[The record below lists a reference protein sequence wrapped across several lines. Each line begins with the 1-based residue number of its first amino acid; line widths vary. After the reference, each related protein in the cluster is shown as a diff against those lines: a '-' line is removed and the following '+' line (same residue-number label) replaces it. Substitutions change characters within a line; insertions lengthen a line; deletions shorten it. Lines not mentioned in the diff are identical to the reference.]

1 MKGIQ
6 NSSRIDP
13 CKKNEFGG
21 TMTKKNY
28 PKIFIVFFVTF
39 LILPACQEK
48 ERAQEII
55 RPVRYIQIFSTGGS
69 RERTFP
75 GVAQAGTESRLSF
88 NVPGTVQRIAVRL
101 GDRVRAGQLIA
112 ELDPNDYLL
121 RVQQAE
127 ASLLQAKA
135 QARNAEAAYSRARS
149 LYEEKSAS
157 KQDLDAARMAFESTN
172 AVAQVSEK
180 QLEQALLRLSYTK
193 ITAPMDG
200 AIAEVNCEVNENVQ
214 AGMPLFVLTS
224 GSQLEVRISIPE
236 VLISQIEEDK
246 EASVKFDALLDK
258 EFQAAVTEVGIKSMT
273 MATTFPVTLRLKEL
287 DPDIRAGM
295 AATVTFLFE
304 SRENRVLFLVP
315 SEAVGEDREGRFVF
329 LVEPLPEHEGF
340 GVIKRKQVV
349 VGELTAEGL
358 EIFEGISDGD
368 LVVTAGISHIN
379 DGQKV
384 KL

>member
-1 MKGIQ
+1 
-6 NSSRIDP
+6 
-13 CKKNEFGG
+13 
-21 TMTKKNY
+21 
-28 PKIFIVFFVTF
+28 VFFAAS
-39 LILPACQEK
+39 LIFASCQEK
-48 ERAQEII
+48 EQAHEII
-55 RPVRYIQIFSTGGS
+55 RPIRYVQIFSTGGS
-69 RERTFP
+69 RVRTFP

-88 NVPGTVQRIAVRL
+88 KVPGTVQRVAVRV
-101 GDRVRAGQLIA
+101 GDRVRTGQLIA
-112 ELDPNDYLL
+112 ELDPSDYLL
-121 RVQQAE
+121 KVQQSE

-135 QARNAEAAYSRARS
+135 QARNAEADYNRARS

-157 KQDLDAARMAFESTN
+157 KQDLDAARMASESAN

-180 QLEQALLRLSYTK
+180 QLEQARLHLSYAK

-200 AIAEVNCEVNENVQ
+200 SIAEVRCEVNENIQ

-224 GSQLEVRISIPE
+224 GSQLEVRVSIPE

-246 EASVKFDALLDK
+246 EVSVKFDAIPDK
-258 EFQAAVTEVGIKSMT
+258 EFQAIVTEVGIKSIT
-273 MATTFPVTLRLKEL
+273 MATTFPVTLRLKEI

-295 AATVTFLFE
+295 AATVTFRFE
-304 SRENRVLFLVP
+304 SRDDRVMFLVP

-329 LVEPLPEHEGF
+329 LVELLPEEEGF
-340 GVIKRKQVV
+340 GIVRRKPVV

-368 LVVTAGISHIN
+368 LLVTAGISHVVN
-379 DGQKV
+379 GQKV

>member
-1 MKGIQ
+1 MI
-6 NSSRIDP
+6 
-13 CKKNEFGG
+13 
-21 TMTKKNY
+21 KKNY
-28 PKIFIVFFVTF
+28 PKILMLFLVTF
-39 LILPACQEK
+39 FILPACQEK
-48 ERAQEII
+48 EQAQEII
-55 RPVRYIQIFSTGGS
+55 RPVRYVQIFSTGGS

-88 NVPGTVQRIAVRL
+88 KVPGTVQRIAVRV
-101 GDRVRAGQLIA
+101 GDQVRAGQLIA
-112 ELDPNDYLL
+112 ELDPDDYLL
-121 RVQQAE
+121 KVQQAE

-157 KQDLDAARMAFESTN
+157 KQDLDTARMASESTN

-180 QLEQALLRLSYTK
+180 QLEQARLNLSYTK

-200 AIAEVNCEVNENVQ
+200 AIAEVNCEVNENIQ

-224 GSQLEVRISIPE
+224 GSQLEVRVSIPE
-236 VLISQIEEDK
+236 ALISQIEEDK
-246 EASVKFDALLDK
+246 EASVKFDALPDK

-273 MATTFPVTLRLKEL
+273 MATTFPVTLRLQET

-295 AATVTFLFE
+295 AVTVAFRFE
-304 SRENRVLFLVP
+304 SRDDRVLFLVP

-368 LVVTAGISHIN
+368 LVVTAGISHVS